1 MTPHIGT
8 PTSRIDGR
16 AKVTGAAKYAAEYN
30 RPGLAL
36 GPGLAY
42 GYLVTSDVA
51 KGRVTQIDT
60 DAARQVPGVIDVL
73 THQNRPHM
81 ADADSAYKDDVAPEG
96 SPFRPLYDDRIR
108 FSGQPIAL
116 VVAEEWETARFAAS
130 LVRVDYDEEAHVTDL
145 HSQQGRA
152 VALGAPASPA
162 EAPFFPPKPRG
173 SAEAA
178 FAAAAVRHEGE
189 YYVPIEYH
197 NPMEPYASTASHASH
212 GGTGLA
218 EGPAHPRADESA
230 RAGHHDG
237 LGRGHRAAIA
247 LRNLHGSRLCRAR

>member
-1 MTPHIGT
+1 MAREISRRGVLGGAAAAGATGLGGLVDPQDPQRPATAAAQTQRASTAMTPHIGT

-42 GYLVTSDVA
+42 GYLVTSDIA

-173 SAEAA
+173 SASVAI
-178 FAAAAVRHEGE
+178 RSIG
-189 YYVPIEYH
+189 
-197 NPMEPYASTASHASH
+197 ASAPLGASIANDDSVLDRRS
-212 GGTGLA
+212 LA
-218 EGPAHPRADESA
+218 
-230 RAGHHDG
+230 
-237 LGRGHRAAIA
+237 
-247 LRNLHGSRLCRAR
+247 